1 MQTNKKL
8 IDRFK
13 FFSHKYYTELIDT
26 SINLIDN
33 KTGGNTMRI
42 LIAMCALIT
51 LTACGIDIPLIP
63 GI

>member
-13 FFSHKYYTELIDT
+13 FFSHKYYTELIDN

-33 KTGGNTMRI
+33 KT
-42 LIAMCALIT
+42 
-51 LTACGIDIPLIP
+51 
-63 GI
+63 